1 MAKHFAINELFS
13 LKDKIVIC
21 TGATGGIGLEMSRSL
36 GEAGADIVSIQL
48 PDDPNTAY
56 LSDHLKKIGRNF
68 WVFECDLANTSSIRA
83 TFQAIWNAGIKPS
96 VLLNCAGVNRRCPVV
111 EMTDEDLDMILSINL
126 KATYVVAQEFGKR
139 LINLGLPGKII
150 NIGSVTSFRGMYN
163 VSAYA
168 SSKGGVIQMT
178 KSFSN
183 EFAPHDIQVN
193 CICPGYISTPLTKQ
207 LQNDTA
213 YNNYI
218 VKGTPAGRW
227 GTPEDLRGA
236 AIFLASSASNFVTGS
251 SLVVDG
257 GMLAT

>member
-1 MAKHFAINELFS
+1 MCKCF
-13 LKDKIVIC
+13 
-21 TGATGGIGLEMSRSL
+21 

-48 PDDPNTAY
+48 PNDPNTAH
-56 LSDHLKKIGRNF
+56 LSNF
-68 WVFECDLANTSSIRA
+68 LTQIRRKFWIFECDLADTSAIRA

-96 VLLNCAGVNRRCPVV
+96 ILLNCAGVNRRCPVI
-111 EMTDEDLDMILSINL
+111 EMTEEDLDL
-126 KATYVVAQEFGKR
+126 ATYIVAQEFGKR
-139 LINLGLPGKII
+139 LINLRIPGEII

-178 KSFSN
+178 KAFSN
-183 EFAPHDIQVN
+183 EFAPHGIQVN

-213 YNNYI
+213 YNDYI
-218 VKGTPAGRW
+218 LSGTPAGRW
-227 GTPEDLRGA
+227 GSPEDLRGA
-236 AIFLASSASNFVTGS
+236 AIFLASGASDFVTGS
-251 SLVVDG
+251 SLIVDG

>member
-1 MAKHFAINELFS
+1 MTKPLSTNQLFS
-13 LKDKIVIC
+13 LQDKTVIC
-21 TGATGGIGLEMSRSL
+21 TGATGGIGLEMCKSL

-48 PDDPNTAY
+48 PNDPNAAS
-56 LSDHLKKIGRNF
+56 LSKHLAEIGRNF
-68 WVFECDLANTSSIRA
+68 WVFECDLADTSAIRA

-96 VLLNCAGVNRRCPVV
+96 VLLNCAGVNRRGPVT
-111 EMTDEDLDMILSINL
+111 ETTDEDLDLILSINL
-126 KATYVVAQEFGKR
+126 KATYVVAQEFGKK
-139 LINLGLPGKII
+139 LIDLGIPGKII

-178 KSFSN
+178 KAFSN

-193 CICPGYISTPLTKQ
+193 CICPGK
-207 LQNDTA
+207 LQNDA
-213 YNNYI
+213 PYNNYI
-218 VKGTPAGRW
+218 LKGTPAGRW

-236 AIFLASSASNFVTGS
+236 AIFLASRASDFVTGS
-251 SLVVDG
+251 SLIVDG

>member
-1 MAKHFAINELFS
+1 MTKPLSTNQLFS
-13 LKDKIVIC
+13 LQDKTVIC
-21 TGATGGIGLEMSRSL
+21 TGATGGIGLEMCKSL

-48 PDDPNTAY
+48 PNDPNAAS
-56 LSDHLKKIGRNF
+56 LSRHLAEIGRNF
-68 WVFECDLANTSSIRA
+68 WAFECDLADTSAIRA
-83 TFQAIWNAGIKPS
+83 TFQAIWNAGIKPA
-96 VLLNCAGVNRRCPVV
+96 VLLNCAGVNRRRPVI
-111 EMTDEDLDMILSINL
+111 ETTDEDLDLILSINL

-139 LINLGLPGKII
+139 LIDLGIPGKII

-168 SSKGGVIQMT
+168 SSKGGVTQMT
-178 KSFSN
+178 KAFSN

-193 CICPGYISTPLTKQ
+193 CICPGK

-218 VKGTPAGRW
+218 LKGTPAGRW

-236 AIFLASSASNFVTGS
+236 AIFLASRASDFVTGS
-251 SLVVDG
+251 SLIVDG

>member
-1 MAKHFAINELFS
+1 MAEHLPTNQLFS
-13 LKDKIVIC
+13 LQDKTVIC
-21 TGATGGIGLEMSRSL
+21 TGATGGIGLEMCKSL

-48 PDDPNTAY
+48 PNDPNTAS
-56 LSDHLKKIGRNF
+56 LSKHLTKIGRNF
-68 WVFECDLANTSSIRA
+68 WVFECDLVDTSAIRA
-83 TFQAIWNAGIKPS
+83 TFQAIWTAGIQPCI
-96 VLLNCAGVNRRCPVV
+96 LLNCAGVNRRRPVIEV
-111 EMTDEDLDMILSINL
+111 TDEDLDLILSINL

-178 KSFSN
+178 KAFSN
-183 EFAPHDIQVN
+183 EFAPHNIQVN

-218 VKGTPAGRW
+218 LKGTPTGRW

-236 AIFLASSASNFVTGS
+236 AIFLASRASDFVTGS
-251 SLVVDG
+251 SLIVDG